1 MKIIHVIITI
11 TTIEL
16 FNGRS
21 ESESYIS
28 VAADLAFITYSIM
41 IAKYG
46 ISKAETFEIIPKNL
60 SLLNQKLMEG
70 NVKSA
75 KEKSDIK
82 KEIAEAATSVD
93 MVFLKPLQ
101 DRPTIHSPRLDTHA
115 RGLTLD
121 KKSLTSFK
129 VLIILL
135 DLHGKYSLGGLQRSS
150 P

>member
-1 MKIIHVIITI
+1 
-11 TTIEL
+11 
-16 FNGRS
+16 
-21 ESESYIS
+21 
-28 VAADLAFITYSIM
+28 
-41 IAKYG
+41 
-46 ISKAETFEIIPKNL
+46 
-60 SLLNQKLMEG
+60 MEG

-101 DRPTIHSPRLDTHA
+101 DRPIHSPRLDTHTHTHK

-135 DLHGKYSLGGLQRSS
+135 DLHGKYSLG
-150 P
+150 

>member
-1 MKIIHVIITI
+1 
-11 TTIEL
+11 
-16 FNGRS
+16 
-21 ESESYIS
+21 
-28 VAADLAFITYSIM
+28 
-41 IAKYG
+41 
-46 ISKAETFEIIPKNL
+46 
-60 SLLNQKLMEG
+60 MEG

-101 DRPTIHSPRLDTHA
+101 DRPIHSPRLDTHK

-135 DLHGKYSLGGLQRSS
+135 DLYGKYSLG
-150 P
+150 